1 MSREDKAKMQDP
13 AGGPAGRKYKR
24 IIAGIISAAVVLI
37 ASAAGIAVYN
47 MPENRLNRQLETAN
61 KLLEDGEYEEAML
74 AFEEAIAIDPKSEDA
89 VTGLADTY
97 LAYAQSVVNSHDTV
111 DAADLERTIDILEAG
126 YEKTGREEL
135 HQKIQE
141 TLRQMEVCSPY
152 TLQEMQNVMNQC
164 LSYTSGDYYIPDEPL
179 REICRKYAAYLERC
193 RTYFPDE
200 NWFPDSYLPDYYYYL
215 PDYYYVL
222 GEYELCLE
230 NRKWLY
236 EKHGYERY
244 KPEERQEN
252 SEEGYH
258 VYDEYGRRIY
268 SQYRHDEADAAF
280 PYLEIKYQYGEDGK
294 LAQEEEYGE
303 INGGGTFNRIKEYE
317 YDENGKLCKV
327 IWDEVYTGD
336 NTLDLAHAI
345 IIDTYAYTED
355 GFTEHS
361 SFVTEYTDGKIE
373 KSENDQDY
381 FIDET
386 GGFTEA
392 GGPYNV
398 VVYQ

>member
-13 AGGPAGRKYKR
+13 AGGPSGRKYKR
-24 IIAGIISAAVVLI
+24 IIAGIIAAAVVLI
-37 ASAAGIAVYN
+37 ASTAGIAVYN

-141 TLRQMEVCSPY
+141 TLRQMAVCSPY

-164 LSYTSGDYYIPDEPL
+164 KFYTSGDYYIPDEPL

-200 NWFPDSYLPDYYYYL
+200 NWSLDPYSYL

-230 NRKWLY
+230 ARKWLY
-236 EKHGYERY
+236 EKHGYEHY
-244 KPEERQEN
+244 KPEERQSNFEN
-252 SEEGYH
+252 GYD
-258 VYDEYGRRIY
+258 VYDEYGRIIY
-268 SQYRHDEADAAF
+268 MQSRSGEAYHAAHC
-280 PYLEIKYQYGEDGK
+280 EIKYQYGEDGK
-294 LAQEEEYGE
+294 LAQVESYEELN
-303 INGGGTFNRIKEYE
+303 IGGTCNRIREYE
-317 YDENGKLCKV
+317 YDENGRLCKV
-327 IWDEVYTGD
+327 IWDDVYTGG
-336 NTLDLAHAI
+336 NTLDLAHTI
-345 IIDTYAYTED
+345 TIDTYAYTED

-361 SFVTEYTDGKIE
+361 SEVKEYTDGKIE
-373 KSENDQDY
+373 KSEYDQDH
-381 FIDET
+381 FRIDET
-386 GGFTEA
+386 GAFTE
-392 GGPYNV
+392 GGELYNV

>member
-1 MSREDKAKMQDP
+1 MSRKDKTKMKDT

-24 IIAGIISAAVVLI
+24 IIAGIIAAAVVLI

-200 NWFPDSYLPDYYYYL
+200 NWFPYSYL

-230 NRKWLY
+230 ARKWLY
-236 EKHGYERY
+236 EKHGYEHY

-252 SEEGYH
+252 FEDGYQ
-258 VYDEYGRRIY
+258 VYDEYGRIIY
-268 SQYRHDEADAAF
+268 SQYRYDEADAAF
-280 PYLEIKYQYGEDGK
+280 PYLEEKCLYGEDGK
-294 LAQEEEYGE
+294 VTQVEEYGE
-303 INGGGTFNRIKEYE
+303 LNGGGTINIIREYE
-317 YDENGKLCKV
+317 YDESGRLCKV
-327 IWDEVYTGD
+327 IWDSVYIGD
-336 NTLDLAHAI
+336 NTLDLAHVI
-345 IIDTYAYTED
+345 IINTYAYTED

-361 SFVTEYTDGKIE
+361 SWVTEYTDGKIE
-373 KSENDQDY
+373 KSEYDQDY

-386 GGFTEA
+386 GAFTE
-392 GGPYNV
+392 GGEPYNV